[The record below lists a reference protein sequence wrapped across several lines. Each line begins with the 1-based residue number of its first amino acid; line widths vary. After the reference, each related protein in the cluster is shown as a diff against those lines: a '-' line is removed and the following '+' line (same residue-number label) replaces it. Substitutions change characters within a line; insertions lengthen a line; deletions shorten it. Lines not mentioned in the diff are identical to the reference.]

1 MLLETQAAISLDFS
15 SLTTALS
22 SAITPEMILT
32 IMGVVIG
39 ATASIFLVKWGG
51 SKIVSGFQ
59 RVIKGGKISV

>member
-1 MLLETQAAISLDFS
+1 MLLDTQATSSLDFS
-15 SLTTALS
+15 VLTNALS

-39 ATASIFLVKWGG
+39 ATAGIFLIKWGG